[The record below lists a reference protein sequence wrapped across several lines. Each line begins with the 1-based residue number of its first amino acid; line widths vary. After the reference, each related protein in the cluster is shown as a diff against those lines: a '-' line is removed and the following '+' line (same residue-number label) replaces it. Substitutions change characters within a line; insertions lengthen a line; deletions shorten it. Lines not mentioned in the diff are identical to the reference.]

1 MDDLKIKAF
10 GMILT
15 NDVKY
20 FCRSSKGFGS
30 LSDIAKIFQD
40 AAEVSQVTVKNQ
52 DN

>member
-1 MDDLKIKAF
+1 MNEIKIKAF

-20 FCRSSKGFGS
+20 FCRSSKGFDS
-30 LSDIAKIFQD
+30 LGDIAKIFHD
-40 AAEVSQVTVKNQ
+40 AAKVSKVTVKNQ